1 MFRQPEIK
9 VATRQ
14 TNVKDKH
21 ITNAIGIMPIP
32 TCLKLLKEL
41 IMGLLSFV
49 ANAGKKLLG
58 RGKDEENIKN
68 EITSSLSS
76 TSSVDNLEVKVE
88 GDTVK
93 ITGDATPETLEKAAL
108 IAGNVEGIQNVE
120 VDGVRDDADDN
131 YYTIVKGDNL
141 SKIAKKFYGDANQY
155 NKIFEA
161 NREVIKDPNL
171 IYPGQKIRIP
181 K

>member
-1 MFRQPEIK
+1 
-9 VATRQ
+9 
-14 TNVKDKH
+14 
-21 ITNAIGIMPIP
+21 
-32 TCLKLLKEL
+32 
-41 IMGLLSFV
+41 MGLLSFV

-58 RGKDEENIKN
+58 RGKDEENIKT
-68 EITSSLSS
+68 EITQSFSSPAQ
-76 TSSVDNLEVKVE
+76 VENLEVKVE

-93 ITGDATPETLEKAAL
+93 ITGEATPETLEKAAL
-108 IAGNVEGIQNVE
+108 IAGNVEGIKNVE
-120 VDGVRDDADDN
+120 IEGVREDADEH

-141 SKIAKKFYGDANQY
+141 SKIAKKFYGDPNQY

-181 K
+181 Q